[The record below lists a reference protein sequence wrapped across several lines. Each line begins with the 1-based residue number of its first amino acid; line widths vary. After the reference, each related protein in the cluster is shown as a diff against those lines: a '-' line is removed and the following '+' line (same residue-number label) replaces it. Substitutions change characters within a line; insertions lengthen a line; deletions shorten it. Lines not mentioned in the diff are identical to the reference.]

1 VSLVAVNRAEQKTQ
15 HVEWARL
22 IPGENP
28 AIHQHTKKGPKSVQA
43 SGLQAEFP
51 PAFGEV
57 AHPQRRLAV
66 LKPQPL
72 QSPVASRWLRS
83 MGADWALVSL
93 NWLIV
98 GAALVPLRELFP
110 RVWSF
115 RYAAG
120 APLSL
125 LGIAVLHAALITLIG
140 YVEGLHVGGSDL
152 RRQSLILGKSVFWAT
167 FLLCAAYFLEG
178 APWTISGLIVIAGV
192 LHVAALWAWRWKLR
206 EYGGPARGETRNV
219 LIIGAGAA
227 GRRVAASIAEQ
238 HDCGRNI
245 CGFLDDERPR
255 GNGVIGGVADLARIA
270 RSKFVDEIILAAQPD
285 SGAMQRLLSEA
296 QRLRLDVQIVPDLCG
311 CSPVGNEIERLGRL
325 PLICVHAEQFPVSGL
340 CVKRLA
346 DILGAGSALLVLSP
360 LLLVIAGLIKLD
372 SPGPVFY
379 CAQRVGRKGRLFRC
393 YKFRTMVRNADDLKL
408 RLRHNN
414 DRAGPF
420 FKMSCDPR
428 LTRIG
433 PFLRRYSID
442 ELPQL
447 WNVLRGEM
455 SLVGPRPHPLD
466 DVAGY
471 EIEHLS
477 RLDVTPGITG
487 LWQVTARRDPS
498 FHRGL
503 ELDRE
508 YIRRWSLGLDARILF
523 KTFIALMQGSG
534 Q

>member
-1 VSLVAVNRAEQKTQ
+1 MSAPERNPTRSRTPEEGEDVSLVAVNRAEQKTQ

-43 SGLQAEFP
+43 SALQAEFP

-206 EYGGPARGETRNV
+206 EYGGPA
-219 LIIGAGAA
+219 
-227 GRRVAASIAEQ
+227 
-238 HDCGRNI
+238 
-245 CGFLDDERPR
+245 PR
-255 GNGVIGGVADLARIA
+255 GNAKCTHNRSRRSRKTRSRVYHRAARLWAQDLR
-270 RSKFVDEIILAAQPD
+270 
-285 SGAMQRLLSEA
+285 
-296 QRLRLDVQIVPDLCG
+296 
-311 CSPVGNEIERLGRL
+311 
-325 PLICVHAEQFPVSGL
+325 VS
-340 CVKRLA
+340 R
-346 DILGAGSALLVLSP
+346 
-360 LLLVIAGLIKLD
+360 
-372 SPGPVFY
+372 
-379 CAQRVGRKGRLFRC
+379 
-393 YKFRTMVRNADDLKL
+393 
-408 RLRHNN
+408 
-414 DRAGPF
+414 
-420 FKMSCDPR
+420 
-428 LTRIG
+428 
-433 PFLRRYSID
+433 
-442 ELPQL
+442 
-447 WNVLRGEM
+447 
-455 SLVGPRPHPLD
+455 
-466 DVAGY
+466 
-471 EIEHLS
+471 
-477 RLDVTPGITG
+477 
-487 LWQVTARRDPS
+487 
-498 FHRGL
+498 
-503 ELDRE
+503 
-508 YIRRWSLGLDARILF
+508 
-523 KTFIALMQGSG
+523 
-534 Q
+534 

>member
-1 VSLVAVNRAEQKTQ
+1 MGTF
-15 HVEWARL
+15 

-152 RRQSLILGKSVFWAT
+152 RRQSLILGNRFWAT

-206 EYGGPARGETRNV
+206 EYGARARGNATYS
-219 LIIGAGAA
+219 IIGAGAA
-227 GRRVAASIAEQ
+227 GRRVAASITEQ
-238 HDCGRNI
+238 HDCGRKI

-311 CSPVGNEIERLGRL
+311 CSPVGIEIERLGRL

-346 DILGAGSALLVLSP
+346 DILGEGECPAGFVPA
-360 LLLVIAGLIKLD
+360 IAGN
-372 SPGPVFY
+372 
-379 CAQRVGRKGRLFRC
+379 R
-393 YKFRTMVRNADDLKL
+393 RTDQ
-408 RLRHNN
+408 
-414 DRAGPF
+414 AGF
-420 FKMSCDPR
+420 
-428 LTRIG
+428 G
-433 PFLRRYSID
+433 GAGFLLCSA
-442 ELPQL
+442 
-447 WNVLRGEM
+447 RGEKGQAL
-455 SLVGPRPHPLD
+455 SLLQIPD
-466 DVAGY
+466 DG
-471 EIEHLS
+471 
-477 RLDVTPGITG
+477 
-487 LWQVTARRDPS
+487 
-498 FHRGL
+498 
-503 ELDRE
+503 
-508 YIRRWSLGLDARILF
+508 
-523 KTFIALMQGSG
+523 QGT
-534 Q
+534 QMT